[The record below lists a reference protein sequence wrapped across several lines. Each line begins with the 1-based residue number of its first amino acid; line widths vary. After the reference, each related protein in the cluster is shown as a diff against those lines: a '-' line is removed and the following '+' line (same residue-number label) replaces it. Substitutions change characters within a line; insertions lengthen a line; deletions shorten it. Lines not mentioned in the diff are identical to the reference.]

1 MKAYLVNAFTYRG
14 GGGYGAGVV
23 PCSEFPPIEC
33 MQKIA
38 QDIGFSETVFIRP
51 EEGGYRSS
59 FFTPRCEVPL
69 CGHATIAA
77 FYVMGKLGNIK
88 SRGEEVTV
96 KQQTGAGR
104 LSVRIDFENR
114 MPGKVFMEQS
124 DPAVLGRVGKE
135 GLAELCGCL
144 GLEETA
150 LGIKDR
156 GDALPE
162 IISTGLA
169 DIIVPV
175 LTRKALDYMKPDF
188 ERLAELSRRLEVI
201 GAHVFTM
208 ETETPGFTVRCRNFG
223 PAVGIDEEAA
233 TGTSNGAL
241 GYYLYRR
248 GLLEDGEMVSEQ
260 GFTMGRPSA
269 IFARVGPEGVWVGGE
284 AEIIGETEVEC
295 K

>member
-1 MKAYLVNAFTYRG
+1 
-14 GGGYGAGVV
+14 VV
-23 PCSEFPPIEC
+23 PCSGFPRAEC

-38 QDIGFSETVFIRP
+38 QGIGLSETVFIRP
-51 EEGGYRSS
+51 EEGDYRSR

-77 FYVMGKLGNIK
+77 FYLMGKLGKIK
-88 SRGEEVTV
+88 GGGEEVTV
-96 KQQTGAGR
+96 KQRTGAGR
-104 LSVRIDFENR
+104 LSVRIGFKNR

-124 DPAVLGRVGKE
+124 APAVLGSVGKE
-135 GLAELCGCL
+135 SMEELFGCL
-144 GLEETA
+144 GLEKA
-150 LGIKDR
+150 DLGIIDR

-175 LTRKALDYMKPDF
+175 LTRKALDNMKPDF

-248 GLLEDGEMVSEQ
+248 GLLEDGKMVSEQ

-284 AEIIGETEVEC
+284 AEIIGETKVGC